1 MDNIFE
7 SNNLTRKRY
16 TSPVFDVID
25 CPYDVL
31 MTSGTNSD
39 LSVDDGNDILPPG
52 WM

>member
-7 SNNLTRKRY
+7 KDNLTRKRY
-16 TSPVFDVID
+16 NSPVFDVID

-31 MTSGTNSD
+31 MTSGATD
-39 LSVDDGNDILPPG
+39 PSVDDDNDILPPG